1 MTSQEQNRGE
11 RNGWADSSSPAE
23 QTPRSHGMP
32 DWYWR
37 LNNAVLLALTVFVVL
52 GLAVGV
58 VFAVWWTAT
67 R

>member
-1 MTSQEQNRGE
+1 MTSHEQNRGE
-11 RNGWADSSSPAE
+11 RNGWADSSSQAE
-23 QTPRSHGMP
+23 QTPRSYGMP

-58 VFAVWWTAT
+58 VFAVWWIAT